1 MKIDIATLFPEMF
14 GGVLGESIL
23 GRAQKAGLLEIRAH
37 NLRDQAEDKR
47 GTVDDKPFGGGAG
60 MVLKPEPVY
69 AALTAL
75 KEKNPEAK
83 TILLSAKGKR
93 LNQEKV
99 ESLSKEKGLILFC
112 GHYEGFDERVREHFD
127 EEISIGDY
135 VLTGGEIPAMVLV
148 DAVGRLIPG
157 VLGKEESFKEES
169 FSEFETESGKKRLL
183 EYPQYTQPRVWKKKE
198 VPEVLLSGDH
208 KKIRE
213 WRLKEALKKTDSGA
227 EHVEEKKD
235 QSQGNES

>member
-1 MKIDIATLFPEMF
+1 MKIDIVTLFPEMF
-14 GGVLGESIL
+14 EGVLGKSIL
-23 GRAQKAGLLEIRAH
+23 GRAQEAGHLEITTH
-37 NLRDQAEDKR
+37 NLRDWAEDKR

-75 KEKNPEAK
+75 KEKRPEAK
-83 TILLSAKGKR
+83 TILLSARGKR
-93 LNQEKV
+93 LDQEKV
-99 ESLSKEKGLILFC
+99 EGLSKEKGLILFC

-135 VLTGGEIPAMVLV
+135 VLTGGEVPAMVLI
-148 DAVGRLIPG
+148 DAVARLIPG

-169 FSEFETESGKKRLL
+169 FSEFEVGSEKKRLL

-213 WRLKEALKKTDSGA
+213 WRLKEALKKTDSGSKD
-227 EHVEEKKD
+227 VEEKKG
-235 QSQGNES
+235 QSQTNKG

>member
-1 MKIDIATLFPEMF
+1 MRIDIVTLFPEMF
-14 GGVLGESIL
+14 EGVLRKSIL
-23 GRAQKAGLLEIRAH
+23 GRAQEAGHLEITTH
-37 NLRDQAEDKR
+37 NLRDWAEDKR

-75 KEKNPEAK
+75 KEKRPEAK

-99 ESLSKEKGLILFC
+99 EGLAKEKGLILFC
-112 GHYEGFDERVREHFD
+112 GHYEGFDERVREYFD

-148 DAVGRLIPG
+148 DAVARLIPG

-169 FSEFETESGKKRLL
+169 FSEFEVESEKKRLL
-183 EYPQYTQPRVWKKKE
+183 EYPQYTQPRIWKKKE
-198 VPEVLLSGDH
+198 VPEVLVSGDH
-208 KKIRE
+208 EKIRE
-213 WRLKEALKKTDSGA
+213 WRLKEALKKTGSGSKD
-227 EHVEEKKD
+227 VEEKKG
-235 QSQGNES
+235 QSQTNKS

>member
-1 MKIDIATLFPEMF
+1 MKINIVTLFPEMF
-14 GGVLGESIL
+14 EVVLGKSIL
-23 GRAQKAGLLEIRAH
+23 GRAQEAGHLEITTH
-37 NLRDQAEDKR
+37 NLRDWAEDKR

-75 KEKNPEAK
+75 KEKSPEAK

-99 ESLSKEKGLILFC
+99 EFLSKEKGLILFC
-112 GHYEGFDERVREHFD
+112 GHYEGFDERVRDHFD

-148 DAVGRLIPG
+148 DAISRLIPG

-169 FSEFETESGKKRLL
+169 FSEFEVGDEKKRLL

-208 KKIRE
+208 EKIRK
-213 WRLKEALKKTDSGA
+213 WRLEQAIKLGA
-227 EHVEEKKD
+227 EEVEEKKD
-235 QSQGNES
+235 QGQANEG